1 MNIAAAVRPPVSA
14 QTQAASSLPKSPTND
29 RDHDGDNDAAPV
41 RSALPASQGKNL
53 DVDA

>member
-1 MNIAAAVRPPVSA
+1 MNIAAAIRLPVSA
-14 QTQAASSLPKSPTND
+14 QTQAASSIPKPLASD
-29 RDHDGDNDAAPV
+29 RDHDSDNDAAPV